1 MNNPFRYGKEV
12 TGEQF
17 YDRTESAEELHQLLK
32 DGVANVVLYAPRR
45 YGKTSLVVKVLQRFQ
60 TENVSCVHFDVS
72 KVSSV
77 EKFCEA
83 YASAIYGLQGG
94 FREMTHKVLDYLA
107 HLHPTVSGTVMGRK
121 SIRFDY
127 GARMNAMDLSTVLDL
142 PEKLSSASGGKP
154 IVIAFDEFQDV
165 AELSKDIPLES
176 VFRSCIQAHRN
187 VRYVFLGSKTHLMK
201 RMFGARTSPFYR
213 AAQNMRIGKPP
224 RAESEAFVVSRFAAE
239 GVVVRPD
246 ALARIMDAACD
257 IPYYVQAVS
266 AYSFMSVERRKAN
279 EVLAEDVDAAIGRLL
294 DAESDYYEEIL
305 HGLSVAQRNVLEA
318 LAAEPSAR
326 FDEGYRRRH
335 ALANLSTVHSSLDE
349 LVERGLV
356 EKDKTGCSLG
366 DPIFVRYLTS
376 TSAATVYS

>member
-1 MNNPFRYGKEV
+1 MGNPFSYGKEV

-17 YDRTESAEELHQLLK
+17 YDRTESAEELYRLLK

-60 TENVSCVHFDVS
+60 AEDVSCVHFDVS
-72 KVSSV
+72 RVSSV

-94 FREMTHKVLDYLA
+94 FREFAHRVLDYVA

-142 PEKLSSASGGKP
+142 PEKVSSASGGKP
-154 IVIAFDEFQDV
+154 IVVAFDEFQDI

-187 VRYVFLGSKTHLMK
+187 VRYVFLGSKTHLMR
-201 RMFGARTSPFYR
+201 RMFGARTSPFYK

-224 RAESEAFVVSRFAAE
+224 REESEGFVVSRFAAE
-239 GVVVRPD
+239 GIDVRRD
-246 ALARIMDAACD
+246 ALDRIMDVASG
-257 IPYYVQAVS
+257 IPYYIQAVS
-266 AYSFMSVERRKAN
+266 AYSFMSVERRGSH
-279 EVLAEDVDAAIGRLL
+279 EVTGEDVDAAVGRLL
-294 DAESDYYEEIL
+294 DAETDYFEEIL
-305 HGLSVAQRNVLEA
+305 RGLSAEQRNVLEA
-318 LAAEPSAR
+318 LANEPAAR

-335 ALANLSTVHSSLDE
+335 ALANLSTVHSSLNE
-349 LVERGLV
+349 LVDRGLV
-356 EKDKTGCSLG
+356 ERDGTGYVLG
-366 DPIFVRYLTS
+366 DPIFVRYLSDTA
-376 TSAATVYS
+376 AATIYS